1 MPDEPTLGEVVRRFE
16 DRFTDLRD
24 DIQQLGRRLDGKVSQ
39 DLYDLRHEAV
49 THRVTA
55 LETMREKDAERLAAT
70 RRWLIGAVV
79 VPLVTVLLAYL
90 LSKGGAG

>member
-49 THRVTA
+49 TSRVKA
-55 LETMREKDAERLAAT
+55 LEDMRVKDAERLAAT
-70 RRWLIGAVV
+70 RRWLIGAVIM
-79 VPLVTVLLAYL
+79 PLVAVFLPILM
-90 LSKGGAG
+90 SMGGKR

>member
-1 MPDEPTLGEVVRRFE
+1 VPDEPTLGEVVRRFE

-49 THRVTA
+49 TSRVKA
-55 LETMREKDAERLAAT
+55 LEDMRVKDAERLAAT
-70 RRWLIGAVV
+70 RRWLIGAVIM
-79 VPLVTVLLAYL
+79 PLVAVFLPILM
-90 LSKGGAG
+90 SMGGKR